1 LLPVQPIKLSEL
13 TGQIAKVISIN
24 FSSKTYWVIA
34 EITNLKFYP
43 AKNYYFLDLVEKDNL
58 TNTVFTTIKAN
69 AWSTAVQRIKIFE
82 NITGQKF
89 DNNIKLLLKV
99 TVEYHITYGLKLN
112 IIDVDPAFT
121 IGNLEQQRQATL
133 ALLVKNN
140 AGYIDYIQG
149 EYLTFNKSLDLNPVI
164 QHIALIAS
172 PDSDG
177 YKDFTHEL
185 QNNAYEYVFYVDL
198 YAAQVQGAGMET
210 GLVSRLVEIFST
222 GKDYDA
228 VVIVR
233 GGGAQ
238 TDLLIFDSYD
248 LARAVA
254 KFPIPV
260 FTGIGHT
267 RNESVTDLM
276 AFMAT
281 KTPTKV
287 AANILAHNRR
297 FEEQLEA
304 HEKTIVSKSL
314 EIIASQSL
322 ILNQANGKIAAAA
335 KDVVH
340 GQVLKLSELTA
351 IIKESSARL
360 LGNAKNLLIN
370 YTQLVRHLSP
380 ETVLKRGYAL
390 VFQEGKIITDVKKI
404 KQGTG
409 ISTVMATGEI
419 QSTVTAV
426 NKNDERRIK
435 L

>member
-1 LLPVQPIKLSEL
+1 MLTVQPIKLSEL
-13 TGQIAKVISIN
+13 TGLIAKVISIN
-24 FSSKTYWVIA
+24 FSSRTYWVIA

-43 AKNYYFLDLVEKDNL
+43 AKNYYFLDLVEKDDFA
-58 TNTVFTTIKAN
+58 NTVLTSIKAN

-121 IGNLEQQRQATL
+121 IGKLEQQRQATL

-149 EYLTFNKSLDLNPVI
+149 EYLTFNKSLELNPVV
-164 QHIALIAS
+164 QQIALIAS

-177 YKDFTHEL
+177 FKDFMHEL
-185 QNNAYEYVFYVDL
+185 QNNAYGYVFYVDV

-210 GLVSRLVEIFST
+210 GIVSRLVEIFST

-238 TDLLIFDSYD
+238 TDLLIFDSYE

-267 RNESVTDLM
+267 RNESITDLM

-297 FEEQLEA
+297 FEEQLEV
-304 HEKTIVSKSL
+304 HEKMITSKSL
-314 EIIASQSL
+314 EIIAGQSL
-322 ILNQANGKIAAAA
+322 VLSQANGKIAAAA

-351 IIKESSARL
+351 TIKETSARL

-370 YTQLVRHLSP
+370 YSQLVRHLSP

-390 VFQEGKIITDVKKI
+390 VYQEGKIVTDANTIKKGADIT
-404 KQGTG
+404 
-409 ISTVMATGEI
+409 TVMANGEI
-419 QSTVTAV
+419 QSIVTAV
-426 NKNDERRIK
+426 NKK
-435 L
+435 

>member
-1 LLPVQPIKLSEL
+1 LVSVQPIKLSEL
-13 TGQIAKVISIN
+13 TRQIAKVISIN
-24 FSSKTYWVIA
+24 FSSTSYWVIA

-43 AKNYYFLDLVEKDNL
+43 AKNYYFLDLVEKDEL
-58 TNTVFTTIKAN
+58 TNTVLTSIKAN

-89 DNNIKLLLKV
+89 DNNIKLLLRV
-99 TVEYHITYGLKLN
+99 NVEYHITYGLKLN

-177 YKDFTHEL
+177 FKDFMHEL
-185 QNNAYEYVFYVDL
+185 QHNAYGYVFYVDI

-210 GLVSRLVEIFST
+210 GIVNRLVEIFTS
-222 GKDYDA
+222 GKEYDA
-228 VVIVR
+228 AVIVR

-238 TDLLIFDSYD
+238 TDLLIFDSYE
-248 LARAVA
+248 LAKAVA

-267 RNESVTDLM
+267 RNESITDLM

-322 ILNQANGKIAAAA
+322 FLSQANGLITAAA

-340 GQVLKLSELTA
+340 GQHLKLSELTA
-351 IIKESSARL
+351 TIRESSARL
-360 LGNAKNLLIN
+360 FAHAKNLLGN
-370 YTQLVRHLSP
+370 YSQLVKHLSP

-390 VFQEGKIITDVKKI
+390 VYYEGKIVTDVKEI
-404 KQGTG
+404 KEGAG
-409 ISTVMATGEI
+409 IKTVMSTGDI
-419 QSTVTAV
+419 QSTVTAI
-426 NKNDERRIK
+426 NENENGRTE

>member
-1 LLPVQPIKLSEL
+1 LVSVQPIKLSEL
-13 TGQIAKVISIN
+13 TRQIAKVISIN
-24 FSSKTYWVIA
+24 FSSTSYWVIA

-43 AKNYYFLDLVEKDNL
+43 AKNYYFLDLVEKDEL
-58 TNTVFTTIKAN
+58 TNTVLTSIKAN

-89 DNNIKLLLKV
+89 DNNIKLLLRV
-99 TVEYHITYGLKLN
+99 NVEYHITYGLKLN

-177 YKDFTHEL
+177 FKDFMHEL
-185 QNNAYEYVFYVDL
+185 QHNAYGYVFYVDI

-210 GLVSRLVEIFST
+210 GIVNRLVEIFTS
-222 GKDYDA
+222 GKEYDA
-228 VVIVR
+228 AVIVR

-238 TDLLIFDSYD
+238 TDLLIFDSYE
-248 LARAVA
+248 LAKAVA

-267 RNESVTDLM
+267 RNESITDLM

-322 ILNQANGKIAAAA
+322 FLSQANGIITAAA

-340 GQVLKLSELTA
+340 GQHLKLSELTA
-351 IIKESSARL
+351 TIRESSARL
-360 LGNAKNLLIN
+360 FTNAKNLLGN
-370 YTQLVRHLSP
+370 YSQLVKHLSP

-390 VFQEGKIITDVKKI
+390 VYYEAKIVTDVKKI
-404 KQGTG
+404 IEGAG
-409 ISTVMATGEI
+409 IKTVMSTGDF
-419 QSTVTAV
+419 QSTVTAI
-426 NKNDERRIK
+426 NENENGRTE

>member
-1 LLPVQPIKLSEL
+1 MLPVQPIKLSEL
-13 TGQIAKVISIN
+13 TRQIAKVISIN
-24 FSSKTYWVIA
+24 FSNHSYWVIA

-43 AKNYYFLDLVEKDNL
+43 AKNYYFLDLVEKDDFS
-58 TNTVFTTIKAN
+58 NTVLTSIKAN

-82 NITGQKF
+82 NLTGQHF

-99 TVEYHITYGLKLN
+99 SVEYHITYGLKLT

-133 ALLVKNN
+133 AMLVKNN
-140 AGYIDYIQG
+140 AGYIDFIQG

-164 QHIALIAS
+164 QQIALIAS
-172 PDSDG
+172 ADSDG
-177 YKDFTHEL
+177 YRDFMHEL
-185 QNNAYEYVFYVDL
+185 QHNTYGYSFFVDM
-198 YAAQVQGAGMET
+198 YAAQVQGAGMEA
-210 GLVSRLVEIFST
+210 GIVHRLVEIFQT
-222 GKDYDA
+222 GKKYDA

-238 TDLLIFDSYD
+238 TDLLIFDSYE
-248 LARAVA
+248 LAKAVA

-267 RNESVTDLM
+267 RNESITDLM

-304 HEKTIVSKSL
+304 HEKTIVAKSL
-314 EIIASQSL
+314 EILASQSL
-322 ILNQANGKIAAAA
+322 FLNQANSKITGAA
-335 KDVVH
+335 KDVLH
-340 GQVLKLSELTA
+340 GQLLKLSQATA
-351 IIKESSARL
+351 SIRESSVRFFS
-360 LGNAKNLLIN
+360 NAKNILNN
-370 YTQLVRHLSP
+370 YSQLVKHLSP

-390 VFQEGKIITDVKKI
+390 VYHEGKIITDAKQVKE
-404 KQGTG
+404 GAG
-409 ISTVMATGEI
+409 ITTVMATGEI

-426 NKNDERRIK
+426 NKK
-435 L
+435 